1 MSTKIKINSQIF
13 QDSNNTYYP
22 KNEQEVS
29 ELIKQ
34 LYKSDSPTE
43 IIGTN
48 SKNYIGNKTQSANT
62 LHCQNYRELSIISLK
77 NFTSK

>member
-48 SKNYIGNKTQSANT
+48 SKN
-62 LHCQNYRELSIISLK
+62 
-77 NFTSK
+77 